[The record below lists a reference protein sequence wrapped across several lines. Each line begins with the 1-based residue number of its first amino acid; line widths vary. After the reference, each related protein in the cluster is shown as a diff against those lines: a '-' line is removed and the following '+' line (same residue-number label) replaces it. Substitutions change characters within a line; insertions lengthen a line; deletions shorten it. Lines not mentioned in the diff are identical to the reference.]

1 MIKRTSHSY
10 FVVME
15 DLGKLGL
22 EAVVTPETTRRA
34 VVEFIKNGNYRN
46 IVFIHHVDGLYIED
60 VTMDLLSEAEGELRE
75 TASRVRADRV
85 AANFDHVRDLRKH
98 EAV

>member
-1 MIKRTSHSY
+1 MKRTSHSY

-15 DLGKLGL
+15 DLGQRGL

-46 IVFIHHVDGLYIED
+46 IVFIHHVDGLFIED
-60 VTMDLLSEAEGELRE
+60 VTSELIDAAELELKEAYLAKAMRE
-75 TASRVRADRV
+75 LNTI
-85 AANFDHVRDLRKH
+85 DHAQDLRKNW
-98 EAV
+98 EPV

>member
-1 MIKRTSHSY
+1 MGKRISY
-10 FVVME
+10 QYYVVME

-46 IVFIHHVDGLYIED
+46 IVFIHHVDGLYICDCTSELID
-60 VTMDLLSEAEGELRE
+60 EAEAQLKAEFLERRATQQAYEFDRARNLRNE
-75 TASRVRADRV
+75 V
-85 AANFDHVRDLRKH
+85 A
-98 EAV
+98 